1 MNFFLAPKQ
10 ILLSIV
16 SQRNK
21 SSSHTA
27 AINSQHVATKL
38 LYIPNQ
44 HGATTIDWLIYEP
57 SQSKLTSHLGSE
69 AEGIKPIMF
78 LIFWS
83 ITSNA
88 REQPNPTGRSG
99 IDDGVLNG
107 AIMEPACITPIQ
119 TLGPC
124 CRRRY
129 ASFTFCWVLEAIVY
143 WLFRYSL
150 VHRAILIIIFVNIC

>member
-10 ILLSIV
+10 IPLSIV

-21 SSSHTA
+21 PPSHTA
-27 AINSQHVATKL
+27 ASNSQHVATKL

-44 HGATTIDWLIYEP
+44 RGATTVDGLIYEP
-57 SQSKLTSHLGSE
+57 SQSKLTSHQGGE
-69 AEGIKPIMF
+69 AEGIKPIMI

-88 REQPNPTGRSG
+88 REQPDPTGRSR

-107 AIMEPACITPIQ
+107 AIMEPACITPVQ

-124 CRRRY
+124 CRRRH
-129 ASFTFCWVLEAIVY
+129 ATFTSQYSALSSGHRVLT
-143 WLFRYSL
+143 L
-150 VHRAILIIIFVNIC
+150 